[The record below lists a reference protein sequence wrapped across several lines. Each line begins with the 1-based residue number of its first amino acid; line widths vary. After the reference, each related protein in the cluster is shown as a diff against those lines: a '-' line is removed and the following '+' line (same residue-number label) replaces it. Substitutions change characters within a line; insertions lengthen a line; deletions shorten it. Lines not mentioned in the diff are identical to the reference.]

1 VYYRPRACI
10 GNGEGTI
17 MNILIDSSFAGS
29 LIVGTNTQSFTVG
42 NNTNRVLVIGVAEE
56 TIAYITS
63 VKFNGVALTKIGD
76 GGGTNRSA
84 SPWII
89 KNLPVGTYNIEIV
102 TSLQSGG
109 FWALSA
115 YNVDQTVT
123 VRGTQTAAM
132 GYGGTYTMDITT
144 VAGDLVLAAGTGWT
158 GSGNYWLIPD
168 VSQTVIGTHYGS
180 PPSSVGSYLTATGT
194 TTTISGTVHFGG
206 PEYYGLFLSAL
217 IPYVPTGYA
226 NSVNGMSLPG
236 YVNGMA
242 GTNIKTVNGA

>member
-1 VYYRPRACI
+1 
-10 GNGEGTI
+10 
-17 MNILIDSSFAGS
+17 MNILIDTSFAGS

-63 VKFNGVALTKIGD
+63 VKYNGVALTKIGD

-84 SPWII
+84 SQWIM
-89 KNLPVGTYNIEIV
+89 KNPPVGTFDIEIV
-102 TSLQSGG
+102 TNIQSGG

-144 VAGDLVLAAGTGWT
+144 VAGDLVLAAGTGWVF
-158 GSGNYWLIPD
+158 SGNYWLVPD
-168 VSQTVIGTHYGS
+168 VSQTLIGTHLGS
-180 PPSSVGSYLTATGT
+180 APNSQGSYIVATGT

-206 PEYYGLFLSAL
+206 PEFYGLFLYKQYDSR
-217 IPYVPTGYA
+217 
-226 NSVNGMSLPG
+226 
-236 YVNGMA
+236 
-242 GTNIKTVNGA
+242 